1 MEPTIYIPISIYY
14 FLFTLIYYVFL
25 IPSINTI
32 SYFEARSLEKKK
44 KEKIVVGKV
53 IVAKAIG
60 IFILY
65 IGRIRFVINR
75 LGKGKEIT
83 ERKEIN

>member
-1 MEPTIYIPISIYY
+1 MKC
-14 FLFTLIYYVFL
+14 
-25 IPSINTI
+25 
-32 SYFEARSLEKKK
+32 LEKRKK
-44 KEKIVVGKV
+44 KKIVVGKV

-75 LGKGKEIT
+75 PGKGKRIA

>member
-1 MEPTIYIPISIYY
+1 M
-14 FLFTLIYYVFL
+14 
-25 IPSINTI
+25 
-32 SYFEARSLEKKK
+32 
-44 KEKIVVGKV
+44 VGKV

-75 LGKGKEIT
+75 LGKGGEIT

>member
-1 MEPTIYIPISIYY
+1 M
-14 FLFTLIYYVFL
+14 FFL

-32 SYFEARSLEKKK
+32 SYFEVKSLEKKK
-44 KEKIVVGKV
+44 KEKIVVRKV

-60 IFILY
+60 IFFLY
-65 IGRIRFVINR
+65 IGKIRFVINR
-75 LGKGKEIT
+75 LGKGTEIT

>member
-1 MEPTIYIPISIYY
+1 MEPTISLAISI
-14 FLFTLIYYVFL
+14 FIF
-25 IPSINTI
+25 PMP
-32 SYFEARSLEKKK
+32 RK
-44 KEKIVVGKV
+44 KEKSVVGKV

-60 IFILY
+60 IFILE

-75 LGKGKEIT
+75 LGRGKRIT

>member
-1 MEPTIYIPISIYY
+1 MP
-14 FLFTLIYYVFL
+14 
-25 IPSINTI
+25 
-32 SYFEARSLEKKK
+32 RK

-53 IVAKAIG
+53 IIAKAIG

-75 LGKGKEIT
+75 LGHGKRIT
-83 ERKEIN
+83 ERKEIDELFIKVSFIQ

>member
-1 MEPTIYIPISIYY
+1 MEPTIYLSISIYS
-14 FLFTLIYYVFL
+14 FILVNMLFL

-32 SYFEARSLEKKK
+32 SYFKAKCLEKG
-44 KEKIVVGKV
+44 KIVVGTV

-75 LGKGKEIT
+75 LEK
-83 ERKEIN
+83 NN

>member
-1 MEPTIYIPISIYY
+1 M
-14 FLFTLIYYVFL
+14 FL

-32 SYFEARSLEKKK
+32 FYLEVKCLEKKKK

-75 LGKGKEIT
+75 LGHGKGIT
-83 ERKEIN
+83 ERK

>member
-1 MEPTIYIPISIYY
+1 M
-14 FLFTLIYYVFL
+14 FFL

-32 SYFEARSLEKKK
+32 SYFEVKSLEKK
-44 KEKIVVGKV
+44 KEKIVVRKV

-60 IFILY
+60 IFFLY
-65 IGRIRFVINR
+65 IGKIRFVINR
-75 LGKGKEIT
+75 LGKGTEIT

>member
-1 MEPTIYIPISIYY
+1 MPGR
-14 FLFTLIYYVFL
+14 
-25 IPSINTI
+25 N
-32 SYFEARSLEKKK
+32 K
-44 KEKIVVGKV
+44 KIVVGKV

-65 IGRIRFVINR
+65 IGRISFVINR
-75 LGKGKEIT
+75 PEEEKRMT

>member
-32 SYFEARSLEKKK
+32 SYFEARSLEKK

>member
-1 MEPTIYIPISIYY
+1 M
-14 FLFTLIYYVFL
+14 FL
-25 IPSINTI
+25 IPSLVSIEYN
-32 SYFEARSLEKKK
+32 FLFRGEMHRKKK
-44 KEKIVVGKV
+44 KIVVGKV

-75 LGKGKEIT
+75 PGKGTRIT

>member
-1 MEPTIYIPISIYY
+1 MEPTISLIHLIYISFFIDSI
-14 FLFTLIYYVFL
+14 FFTLSKIKFL
-25 IPSINTI
+25 IS
-32 SYFEARSLEKKK
+32 FVFRSKIPTK

-60 IFILY
+60 IFFLY
-65 IGRIRFVINR
+65 IGKIRLIINR
-75 LGKGKEIT
+75 PGKGKRIT